1 MFKKLLVAT
10 AAMAVSATT
19 FAGISLS
26 GLYEGTLDSHG
37 TYTQDIHTTMK
48 GTSGASSVTVVLDK
62 DFSVD
67 DMWVESTAGVLT
79 LKIGDWSGDDPD
91 VTKIG
96 VSTKLGAYT
105 VGLSQV
111 SGGSTEVDASG
122 TLGGIAVAMTNV
134 TADTRETTASITS
147 AGVTAK
153 VVHNK
158 VTAGHNSEVT
168 VGTTVMGLGL
178 EAVMDRN
185 AGATND
191 NEFSVSRAIGTLGT
205 VKGIWNKTDAA
216 TPVTTKTVEL
226 TRGIWTGSWKQID
239 SADATVSLKA
249 KLSF

>member
-48 GTSGASSVTVVLDK
+48 GTAGASSVTVVLDK

-91 VTKIG
+91 STKIG
-96 VSTKLGAYT
+96 VTTTLGAYT

-111 SGGSTEVDASG
+111 SGGSTTIDASG
-122 TLGGIAVAMTNV
+122 TIGGIAVAV
-134 TADTRETTASITS
+134 TDVAAETRETTASITS

-158 VTAGHNSEVT
+158 VTAGHNSEIT
-168 VGTTVMGLGL
+168 VGTTVAGLGL

-191 NEFSVSRAIGTLGT
+191 NEVSVSRALGTLGT
-205 VKGIWNKTDAA
+205 LKGTWNKTDAA

-226 TRGIWTGSWKQID
+226 TRGIWTASWSQVD
-239 SADATVSLKA
+239 SADATTKLEA

>member
-37 TYTQDIHTTMK
+37 TYAQDIHTTMK

-96 VSTKLGAYT
+96 VSTTLGAYT
-105 VGLSQV
+105 N
-111 SGGSTEVDASG
+111 EA
-122 TLGGIAVAMTNV
+122 
-134 TADTRETTASITS
+134 RETTASITS
-147 AGVTAK
+147 GGVSAK

-168 VGTTVMGLGL
+168 VGTTIMGLGL

-191 NEFSVSRAIGTLGT
+191 NEFSVSRAVGTLGT
-205 VKGIWNKTDAA
+205 VKGTWNKTDAA

-249 KLSF
+249 KLLF

>member
-10 AAMAVSATT
+10 AAMAVSATSL
-19 FAGISLS
+19 AGISLS

-37 TYTQDIHTTMK
+37 TYAQDIHTTMK
-48 GTSGASSVTVVLDK
+48 GTAGASSVTVVLDK

-79 LKIGDWSGDDPD
+79 LKIG
-91 VTKIG
+91 VT
-96 VSTKLGAYT
+96 TTLGAYT

-111 SGGSTEVDASG
+111 SGGSTEIDASG
-122 TLGGIAVAMTNV
+122 TIGGIAVAMTNV
-134 TADTRETTASITS
+134 ASEERETTASITS

-158 VTAGHNSEVT
+158 VTAGHNSEIT

-191 NEFSVSRAIGTLGT
+191 NEVSVSRAIGTLGT
-205 VKGIWNKTDAA
+205 VKGTWNKTDAA

-226 TRGIWTGSWKQID
+226 TRGIWTGSWSQVD
-239 SADATVSLKA
+239 SADATVKLEA

>member
-1 MFKKLLVAT
+1 
-10 AAMAVSATT
+10 
-19 FAGISLS
+19 
-26 GLYEGTLDSHG
+26 
-37 TYTQDIHTTMK
+37 
-48 GTSGASSVTVVLDK
+48 
-62 DFSVD
+62 
-67 DMWVESTAGVLT
+67 MWVESTAGVLT

-96 VSTKLGAYT
+96 VSTTLGAYT

-111 SGGSTEVDASG
+111 SGGSTEIDASG
-122 TLGGIAVAMTNV
+122 TIGGISVAVTNV
-134 TADTRETTASITS
+134 ASEERETTASIAS
-147 AGVTAK
+147 GGVSAK

-158 VTAGHNSEVT
+158 VTAGHNSEIA

-191 NEFSVSRAIGTLGT
+191 NEFSVSRAVGTLGT

-226 TRGIWTGSWKQID
+226 TRGIWTGSWAQVD
-239 SADATVSLKA
+239 SADATVKLEA

>member
-10 AAMAVSATT
+10 AAMAVSATSL
-19 FAGISLS
+19 AGISLS

-37 TYTQDIHTTMK
+37 TYTDDIHTTMK

-122 TLGGIAVAMTNV
+122 TIGGIALAMTNV
-134 TADTRETTASITS
+134 TAYTRETTASITS

-185 AGATND
+185 AGATNY

>member
-37 TYTQDIHTTMK
+37 TYSQDIHTTMK
-48 GTSGASSVTVVLDK
+48 GTAGASSVTVVLDK

-96 VSTKLGAYT
+96 VSTTLGAYT

-122 TLGGIAVAMTNV
+122 TIGGIALGMTNV
-134 TADTRETTASITS
+134 TNEARETTASITS
-147 AGVTAK
+147 GGVSAK

-158 VTAGHNSEVT
+158 VTAGHNAEVT
-168 VGTTVMGLGL
+168 VGTTVAGLGL
-178 EAVMDRN
+178 EVVHDRN

-191 NEFSVSRAIGTLGT
+191 NEVSVSRAIGTLGT
-205 VKGIWNKTDAA
+205 VKGTWNKTDAA
-216 TPVTTKTVEL
+216 TPVTTKTVKL
-226 TRGIWTGSWKQID
+226 TRGIWTGSWSQVD
-239 SADATVSLKA
+239 SADATVKLEA